1 MPALILFAFIAIPVA
16 EIAVLVEVG
25 GAIGVWPTLGA
36 VVATALFGTWMLR
49 LQGLSALARA
59 QASLTRGAFPARE
72 VFDGL
77 CLAFA
82 GALLLT
88 PGFLTDAAGL
98 LLTAPPVRAVLRRRV
113 LAWLRARGRVR
124 MAGMDGAP
132 GKDGEDTVID
142 GAFEE
147 VDPDRTETG
156 RAELSPW
163 TPPRRGRRGAR
174 AGK

>member
-77 CLAFA
+77 CLVFA

-132 GKDGEDTVID
+132 GEGGGTVID

-147 VDPDRTETG
+147 VDPDRPETG
-156 RAELSPW
+156 RAELPPW